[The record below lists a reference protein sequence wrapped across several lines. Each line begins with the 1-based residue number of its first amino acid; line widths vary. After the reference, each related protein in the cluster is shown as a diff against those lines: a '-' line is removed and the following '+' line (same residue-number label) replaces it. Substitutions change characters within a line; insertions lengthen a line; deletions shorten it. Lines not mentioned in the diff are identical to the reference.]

1 MIKQRPLLKQAQ
13 GKMIIIAT
21 ALEAVYRVTTPL
33 LRRLENKTKL
43 MRNAATDLEK
53 KTPTELQKLK
63 DENLSYTRESNTKVK
78 DIINSITT
86 ACITLYKT
94 FPIMAQRVFTHEK
107 AHHEITKRIINWMKE
122 KPKEYEKLFE
132 KDNEEIDYTGI
143 SS

>member
-53 KTPTELQKLK
+53 KTATEL
-63 DENLSYTRESNTKVK
+63 
-78 DIINSITT
+78 
-86 ACITLYKT
+86 
-94 FPIMAQRVFTHEK
+94 
-107 AHHEITKRIINWMKE
+107 
-122 KPKEYEKLFE
+122 
-132 KDNEEIDYTGI
+132 
-143 SS
+143 